1 MNFSKY
7 IAAQLRKP
15 TGSFGRNVM
24 IHLLNMINRPINS
37 LAFEVLQLSPNDN
50 VLEIGFGG
58 GNLLAEISRVT
69 TRGKVTGVDF
79 SQDVVDACS
88 KRFKRLNGNSLI
100 ELYCANVM
108 ELPFEAKTF
117 SRVCTVNTIY
127 FWSDLERAFSQI
139 HRVLK
144 DEGMVV
150 VCFSPKVS
158 MQARSH
164 KLHGFILYDP
174 ENVISILTATG
185 FRNIRY
191 VTRGLGSRECVAVFG
206 IK

>member
-7 IAAQLRKP
+7 ISAQLRKP
-15 TGSFGRNVM
+15 TGTIGRNVM
-24 IHLLNMINRPINS
+24 IPFLNLINRPINS
-37 LAFEVLQLSPNDN
+37 LALEVLQLSPDDN

-58 GNLLAEISRVT
+58 GSLLAQISRVIT
-69 TRGKVTGVDF
+69 LGKITGVDF
-79 SQDVVDACS
+79 SQDVVDVYS
-88 KRFKRLNGNSLI
+88 KRLNKLNGSGVI

-127 FWSDLERAFSQI
+127 FWSDPQRAFSQI

-144 DEGMVV
+144 NEGIIV

-158 MQARSH
+158 MQDRSH

-174 ENVISILTATG
+174 ENVVSILTATG
-185 FRNIRY
+185 FRNIHY
-191 VTRGLGSRECVAVFG
+191 VSRGRRSGECVAVIG
-206 IK
+206 TK

>member
-1 MNFSKY
+1 MSFSKY

-15 TGSFGRNVM
+15 TGLFGRYVM
-24 IHLLNMINRPINS
+24 TRLLNSLNLSINH
-37 LAFEVLQLSPNDN
+37 LALEVLQLSPDDH

-58 GNLLAEISRVT
+58 GGLLAEMSRLT
-69 TRGKVTGVDF
+69 IRGKVTGVDY
-79 SQDVVDACS
+79 SQDIVDVCLG
-88 KRFKRLNGNSLI
+88 RFKKLTDEGAI

-117 SRVCTVNTIY
+117 SKVCTVNTIY
-127 FWSDLERAFSQI
+127 FWPDLQRAFFQI
-139 HRVLK
+139 YRVLK

-158 MQARSH
+158 MQDRSH

-174 ENVISILTATG
+174 EDVVSLLTATG
-185 FRNIRY
+185 FRNIHYVSRY
-191 VTRGLGSRECVAVFG
+191 RRSRECVAVIG
-206 IK
+206 TR

>member
-1 MNFSKY
+1 MSFSKY

-15 TGSFGRNVM
+15 SGLFGRYVM
-24 IHLLNMINRPINS
+24 THLLNCLNLSINH
-37 LAFEVLQLSPNDN
+37 LALEVLQLSTDDH

-58 GNLLAEISRVT
+58 GSLLAEMSRLT
-69 TRGKVTGVDF
+69 IRGKITGIDF
-79 SQDVVDACS
+79 SQEIVNACL
-88 KRFKRLNGNSLI
+88 KRYKKLIGNGAI

-117 SRVCTVNTIY
+117 SKVCTVNTIY
-127 FWSDLERAFSQI
+127 FWSDPQRAFSQI

-144 DEGMVV
+144 DEGIVV

-158 MQARSH
+158 MQNRSH

-174 ENVISILTATG
+174 EDVVSLLTATG
-185 FRNIRY
+185 FRNIHY
-191 VTRGLGSRECVAVFG
+191 ISRGRRSGECVAVIG
-206 IK
+206 TR